1 MLAKQLGLKEDPNS
15 SSGYEILNNN
25 DVNFWIL
32 EFKSEKVYGPFDEDN
47 FVKKRDELG
56 ISTSLKLRKIEDIK

>member
-1 MLAKQLGLKEDPNS
+1 M
-15 SSGYEILNNN
+15 
-25 DVNFWIL
+25 NFWIL